1 MTGKTGHRKGG
12 NAKMR
17 KPSLAQK
24 DVLNPEEA
32 IEYFGFS
39 RRKFNRFLKDGKCKK
54 YTALY
59 GRRRLILRSEFEKY
73 LEENPEVKEGLLNG
87 GKSKVTA

>member
-1 MTGKTGHRKGG
+1 MK
-12 NAKMR
+12 
-17 KPSLAQK
+17 KPPLAQK

-32 IEYFGFS
+32 IAYFGFS

-59 GRRRLILRSEFEKY
+59 GKRRLILRSEFEKF

-87 GKSKVTA
+87 RKTKNTA

>member
-1 MTGKTGHRKGG
+1 MTGKPGRQIGG
-12 NAKMR
+12 KAEMR

-32 IEYFGFS
+32 IAYFEFN

-59 GRRRLILRSEFEKY
+59 GKRRLILRREFEKY
-73 LEENPEVKEGLLNG
+73 LEENPEVREGLLNG
-87 GKSKVTA
+87 GKTKDTT

>member
-1 MTGKTGHRKGG
+1 
-12 NAKMR
+12 MR
-17 KPSLAQK
+17 KPSFEQK

-32 IEYFGFS
+32 IAYFGFS
-39 RRKFNRFLKDGKCKK
+39 RRKFQRFLKDGKCKK

-87 GKSKVTA
+87 RKTKNKA

>member
-1 MTGKTGHRKGG
+1 
-12 NAKMR
+12 MR
-17 KPSLAQK
+17 KPPLARK
-24 DVLNPEEA
+24 DALNPEEA

-39 RRKFNRFLKDGKCKK
+39 RRKFNRFLKEGKCKK

-87 GKSKVTA
+87 GKTKDTA

>member
-1 MTGKTGHRKGG
+1 
-12 NAKMR
+12 MR
-17 KPSLAQK
+17 KPALAQK

-59 GRRRLILRSEFEKY
+59 GKRRLILRGELEKY

-87 GKSKVTA
+87 GKTKDTA

>member
-1 MTGKTGHRKGG
+1 
-12 NAKMR
+12 MR

-32 IEYFGFS
+32 IVYFGFS
-39 RRKFNRFLKDGKCKK
+39 RRKFNRFSKEGKCKK

-59 GRRRLILRSEFEKY
+59 EKRRLILRGEFEKY

>member
-1 MTGKTGHRKGG
+1 MER
-12 NAKMR
+12 
-17 KPSLAQK
+17 PSLGQK

-39 RRKFNRFLKDGKCKK
+39 RRKFYRFLKDGECEK

-59 GRRRLILRSEFEKY
+59 GSRRLILRSGFEKY

-87 GKSKVTA
+87 RKTKDTA

>member
-1 MTGKTGHRKGG
+1 
-12 NAKMR
+12 MR
-17 KPSLAQK
+17 KPQLAQK
-24 DVLNPEEA
+24 DVLNLEEA
-32 IEYFGFS
+32 VQYFGFS
-39 RRKFNRFLKDGKCKK
+39 RRKFFGMLRDGKFKM

-59 GRRRLILRSEFEKY
+59 GRRRLILRREFEKY

>member
-1 MTGKTGHRKGG
+1 
-12 NAKMR
+12 MR

-32 IEYFGFS
+32 VAYFGFS
-39 RRKFNRFLKDGKCKK
+39 RRKFNRFLNDGKCKK

-59 GRRRLILRSEFEKY
+59 GKRRLILRSEFEKY

-87 GKSKVTA
+87 RKTKNTA